1 MAQSQLISFQVHPSA
16 GHQGGRAEG
25 VSGDHQE
32 DASLVP
38 DLKISAEKATSVTI
52 LDKRLLLVS

>member
-1 MAQSQLISFQVHPSA
+1 MAQSLLISFQVHPSA
-16 GHQGGRAEG
+16 GHQGGGAEG

-52 LDKRLLLVS
+52 LDKRLLVVS